1 MRISDW
7 SSDVCSSDL
16 GVAQFALRRAG
27 MRQPE
32 TRTKTRR
39 HKGKRGCEAPSQD
52 SLFHGTVLRV
62 GESGLCKMAR
72 TRQARARPKSSCEMG
87 AGIAA
92 NPHYPALSPCLR
104 SASSRPASLARSEER
119 RVGKECVRTCRPR
132 WPTYQD
138 KKNT

>member
-7 SSDVCSSDL
+7 SSYVCSSDL
-16 GVAQFALRRAG
+16 GQTPSRSSRFSSAFLQADSGVAQFALRRAV

-39 HKGKRGCEAPSQD
+39 HKGKRGCEAPTQD

-72 TRQARARPKSSCEMG
+72 TRQAPARPKRSCEMG
-87 AGIAA
+87 AGLVAHH
-92 NPHYPALSPCLR
+92 PHPALSP
-104 SASSRPASLARSEER
+104 
-119 RVGKECVRTCRPR
+119 
-132 WPTYQD
+132 
-138 KKNT
+138 

>member
-1 MRISDW
+1 
-7 SSDVCSSDL
+7 
-16 GVAQFALRRAG
+16 

-72 TRQARARPKSSCEMG
+72 TRQARARPKRSCEMG

-92 NPHYPALSPCLR
+92 NPHYPALS
-104 SASSRPASLARSEER
+104 RSEEHTSELPLLMR
-119 RVGKECVRTCRPR
+119 ISYAVFCLK
-132 WPTYQD
+132 
-138 KKNT
+138 KKNKKLT